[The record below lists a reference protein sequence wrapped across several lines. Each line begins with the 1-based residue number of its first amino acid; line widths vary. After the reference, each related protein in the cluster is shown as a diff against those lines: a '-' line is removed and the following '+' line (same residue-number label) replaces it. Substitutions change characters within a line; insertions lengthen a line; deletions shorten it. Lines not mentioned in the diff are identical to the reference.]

1 MTEDITKEEQNPPPQ
16 ENLVWDLMRIT
27 MPALVFVVIFLSLVL
42 LVKMNFF
49 VAGAIALGVAVA
61 DFLLFAFLKKKT
73 GG

>member
-1 MTEDITKEEQNPPPQ
+1 MEDQNPPPPQ

-42 LVKMNFF
+42 IVKMNFF
-49 VAGAIALGVAVA
+49 AAGAIALGVAVA

>member
-1 MTEDITKEEQNPPPQ
+1 MEDQNPPPPQ

-42 LVKMNFF
+42 IVKMNFF
-49 VAGAIALGVAVA
+49 AAGAIALGVAVA
-61 DFLLFAFLKKKT
+61 DFLVFSYLKKKT